1 MKIEE
6 VKLPSQNSVV
16 QSLGSALNSVSH
28 DISSDIIDE
37 TKIFRKKEDLTLNRD
52 ISDMG

>member
-37 TKIFRKKEDLTLNRD
+37 AKIFRQKEDLTLNRD
-52 ISDMG
+52 VSDMG